1 MLTDSVALLF
11 RAEIAGVEV
20 PIQRWKSLSAY
31 ASTNFAK
38 TGLGFAD
45 MHAAIAH
52 AKAGNNEAIEN
63 IIINARG
70 PVANLTKKISQAYL
84 YMQDK
89 EWSKASNLFLEVI
102 PDHARFGGSN
112 AQRDLIDFS
121 LATCLIHQG
130 RKNEAQTVLSITRP
144 RALKNRIIEGL
155 H

>member
-1 MLTDSVALLF
+1 MRYGDL
-11 RAEIAGVEV
+11 E
-20 PIQRWKSLSAY
+20 
-31 ASTNFAK
+31 FAK

-52 AKAGNNEAIEN
+52 AKAGNLDALDN
-63 IIINARG
+63 IITNAKG
-70 PVANLTKKISQAYL
+70 PVANLTKKISRAYR
-84 YMQDK
+84 YMQNK
-89 EWSKASNLFLEVI
+89 EWLAASDLFLEVM

-144 RALKNRIIEGL
+144 RALKHDIITGL